1 MEKSKIKSGRP
12 EAIHP
17 GERYGMLVVIR
28 READDTSRHC
38 RYLCHCDCG
47 NDVVVL
53 GGSLR
58 IGKTRSCG
66 CLRRERMRAAARAA
80 RQVSELMAGGPN
92 ESNR

>member
-1 MEKSKIKSGRP
+1 MKEKIKSGRP

-17 GERYGMLVVIR
+17 GERYGMLIVIR
-28 READDTSRHC
+28 READGPRRQC

-47 NDVVVL
+47 NDIIVL

-58 IGKTRSCG
+58 TGKTRSCG

-80 RQVSELMAGGPN
+80 KAAQGLILGDEP
-92 ESNR
+92 